1 MLFKIAVVL
10 VLLFMA
16 RKQYKFQQAL
26 EVIAENQHKITT
38 ATNVNTKNVVA
49 LYEVNESKRR
59 DLH

>member
-10 VLLFMA
+10 VLAFMA
-16 RKQYKFQQAL
+16 RKQYKFQKAM
-26 EVIAENQHKITT
+26 EVIVENQSKMIK

-49 LYEVNESKRR
+49 LYEVNESKKN

>member
-10 VLLFMA
+10 VLLLMI
-16 RKQYKFQQAL
+16 RKQYKFQKAI
-26 EVIAENQHKITT
+26 EVIAATQSKMIK

-49 LYEVNESKRR
+49 LYEVNASKKN

>member
-10 VLLFMA
+10 VISWMI
-16 RKQYKFQQAL
+16 RKQYKFQKAM
-26 EVIAENQHKITT
+26 EVVLDNQSKITK

-49 LYEVNESKRR
+49 LYEVNASKKN

>member
-10 VLLFMA
+10 VISWMI
-16 RKQYKFQQAL
+16 RKQYKFQKAM
-26 EVIAENQHKITT
+26 EVVLDNQSKITK

-49 LYEVNESKRR
+49 LYEVNESKKN